1 MLVPDKHR
9 QSDISGRFAHA
20 HVCVCVRALRTQ
32 PLPIGVACV
41 DDDAFFGATSSL
53 HMPDAGAFAPYN
65 DHSGAALLPGTE
77 CTSPAQS

>member
-9 QSDISGRFAHA
+9 QSDTGRFAHA
-20 HVCVCVRALRTQ
+20 HACACGHALCPQ
-32 PLPIGVACV
+32 PLPTGMVCE

-53 HMPDAGAFAPYN
+53 HTPDAGAFAPYN

-77 CTSPAQS
+77 CISPAQS